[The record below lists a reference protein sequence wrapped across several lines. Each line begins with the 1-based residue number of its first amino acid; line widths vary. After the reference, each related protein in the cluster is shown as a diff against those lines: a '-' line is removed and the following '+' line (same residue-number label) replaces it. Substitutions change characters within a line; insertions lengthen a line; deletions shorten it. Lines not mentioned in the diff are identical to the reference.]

1 MQLSEIY
8 SNINTFKVYFV
19 YPETK
24 GVQLEDMDAIF
35 GDRYTREGESTGRE
49 ALLPRSRHRSPI
61 EDHHLEPPVT
71 DETRNSPADSVGFF
85 ARMFTKKNNE
95 SGGDYR
101 RLEAGADD

>member
-1 MQLSEIY
+1 M
-8 SNINTFKVYFV
+8 YFV

-35 GDRYTREGESTGRE
+35 GDHYIQEGESTGRE
-49 ALLPRSRHRSPI
+49 ALLPRNRYRSPI
-61 EDHHLEPPVT
+61 EDHHLEPPVMNEPR
-71 DETRNSPADSVGFF
+71 DSPTGSVGFF
-85 ARMFTKKNNE
+85 SRMFAKKNNE